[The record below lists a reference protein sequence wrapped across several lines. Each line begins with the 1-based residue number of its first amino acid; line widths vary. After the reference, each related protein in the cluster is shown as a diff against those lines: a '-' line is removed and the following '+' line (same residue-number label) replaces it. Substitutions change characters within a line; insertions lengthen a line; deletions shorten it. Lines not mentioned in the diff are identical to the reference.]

1 VVKAIAAGHRAAVSI
16 DCYLRGKEYSGYWYP
31 KPHLQVSKLELT
43 EDDEK
48 LVRPKMPELPASE
61 RARNFQEA
69 ELGLDERSAL
79 CEARRCLRCDF

>member
-1 VVKAIAAGHRAAVSI
+1 VA
-16 DCYLRGKEYSGYWYP
+16 
-31 KPHLQVSKLELT
+31 KLELT

-48 LVRPKMPELPASE
+48 LVRPRIPELPAIE
-61 RARNFQEA
+61 RACNFEEA